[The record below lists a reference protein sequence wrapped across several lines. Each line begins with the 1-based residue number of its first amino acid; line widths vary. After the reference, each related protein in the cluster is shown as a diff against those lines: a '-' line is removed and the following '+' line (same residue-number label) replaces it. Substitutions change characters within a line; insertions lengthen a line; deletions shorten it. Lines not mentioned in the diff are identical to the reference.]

1 MKEDLRFVIKNF
13 IYFLLY
19 GVVCALVLGCI
30 YLDIK
35 HFKYLPE
42 RGFVERAQELLICV
56 SASVFLWLAWKK
68 NKSGLWLVGGFLAC
82 MFIRELDIV
91 FDKIFHGAWAY
102 VAIPVACLCIL
113 KAWKNG
119 VKVTIES
126 LAEFMR
132 TQAFTRLTT
141 GLLTVMVFSR
151 LIGYKPMWKLAMG
164 KHYYWS
170 VKFIVEEGTELFGY
184 SIIFLAAVEYA
195 CYLLSKKEDTN

>member
-56 SASVFLWLAWKK
+56 SASVFLWLALKK

-102 VAIPVACLCIL
+102 VAIPVACLCVL

-170 VKFIVEEGTELFGY
+170 VKFIVEEGTELF
-184 SIIFLAAVEYA
+184 A
-195 CYLLSKKEDTN
+195 

>member
-1 MKEDLRFVIKNF
+1 MKEDLRFVVKNF
-13 IYFLLY
+13 IYFLLF
-19 GVVCALVLGCI
+19 GIGCALVLGCI

-35 HFKYLPE
+35 YFKYLPE
-42 RGFVERAQELLICV
+42 RGFVEHTQEFLVGL
-56 SASVFLWLAWKK
+56 SASVFLWLARKK

-82 MFIRELDIV
+82 MFIRELDLV
-91 FDKIFHGAWAY
+91 FDQIFHGAWAY

-113 KAWKNG
+113 KAWKQG
-119 VKVTIES
+119 LKETVAS
-126 LAEFMR
+126 LAEFMH

-141 GLLTVMVFSR
+141 GLLTVLVFSR

-184 SIIFLAAVEYA
+184 AIVFLATVEYA
-195 CYLLSKKEDTN
+195 YHLLSEKETEN